1 MTVQYI
7 NTGTASNQGD
17 GDTLRVAFRK
27 INDNF
32 RELYDSLVPQI
43 ASATTAGI
51 IKVGPGLSISGSGVL
66 SASGG
71 GTTSTQIVLDND
83 GNPSVEVKAYTGTIT
98 LPTNNTQ
105 TVALFEI
112 DKNVYKSANIDWF
125 AIDRTDNT
133 VNMGSGYLVAW
144 HGNASRIF
152 GTGMI
157 SMDNQGNSN
166 NASWDATTSVV
177 TSTAVTIYAVNVSN
191 TSTSHTVDWKA
202 KVSLFRL

>member
-17 GDTLRVAFRK
+17 GDTLRTAFRK

-32 RELYDSLVPQI
+32 NELYNSLVPQI

-71 GTTSTQIVLDND
+71 GTTSTQIILDNV
-83 GNPSVEVKAYTGTIT
+83 GNPSVEIKAYTGTVT
-98 LPTNNTQ
+98 LPANNTQ
-105 TVALFEI
+105 TVELFQI
-112 DKNVYKSANIDWF
+112 DKTVYKSANIDFF
-125 AIDRTDNT
+125 AVDQTDNT
-133 VNMGSGYLVAW
+133 VNMASGYVVAW
-144 HGNASRIF
+144 HGNASKIF
-152 GTGMI
+152 GAGMVA
-157 SMDNQGNSN
+157 MDNQGNTN
-166 NASWDATTSVV
+166 NATWDATSSTV
-177 TSTAVTIYAVNVSN
+177 TATAVTIYAVNVSN
-191 TSTSHTVDWKA
+191 TTTSHVIDWKA